1 MFFCASEFPY
11 QKPPYVFTLRK
22 CFYVEV
28 RLEIASF
35 CVWKRLESQFHFF
48 FIRFI
53 FVYSSFFINRI
64 ALLPTTHFQNRNPST
79 QTSTFDFSFILATKD
94 ADPRISS
101 HQISI
106 IYPKICDS
114 KSTHTPVQPLSRTHT
129 HTHGCAYTSMPRI
142 PVFHQQI
149 SRNADSLHSVM
160 RSRRCSFV
168 PMFRP
173 PLPTLK

>member
-1 MFFCASEFPY
+1 MFFVLLNFHIKSLATFSPCEN
-11 QKPPYVFTLRK
+11 VFTSNFGSKSLRFV
-22 CFYVEV
+22 CEN
-28 RLEIASF
+28 ASRVNF
-35 CVWKRLESQFHFF
+35 IFF
-48 FIRFI
+48 FRFI
-53 FVYSSFFINRI
+53 FVYSIFSLKNPI
-64 ALLPTTHFQNRNPST
+64 ALLLTTHFQNRNPST

-106 IYPKICDS
+106 IYSKICDS

-168 PMFRP
+168 PMFHPP
-173 PLPTLK
+173 PLLK